1 VEAIDLEGLLVA
13 LTLAPNTFSRNR
25 FFGMYTDPAA
35 RKVHRRAA
43 LLRGVMKQLVAP
55 QGPRAVTLA
64 SREEGGAM
72 LAYEMPALGLRRT
85 VPLEPL
91 ELAVLR
97 FAIARGAQAASAP
110 AQAPAEAADAT
121 GATDAPAAAPSQA
134 PSDASAP
141 QLAPVDPDVLAAL
154 RPEPTDAPRVEA
166 ALSRLMPKA
175 CYDESAD
182 PRA

>member
-1 VEAIDLEGLLVA
+1 MEAIDLEGLLVA

-97 FAIARGAQAASAP
+97 FAIARGAQAAPAP
-110 AQAPAEAADAT
+110 AQAPAEAAE
-121 GATDAPAAAPSQA
+121 ATDAPADAPSQA
-134 PSDASAP
+134 PSHASAP

-166 ALSRLMPKA
+166 ALSRLMPEA

>member
-97 FAIARGAQAASAP
+97 FAIARGAQAAPAP
-110 AQAPAEAADAT
+110 AQAPAEAAE
-121 GATDAPAAAPSQA
+121 ATDAPADAPSQA
-134 PSDASAP
+134 PSHASAP

-166 ALSRLMPKA
+166 ALSRLMPEA

>member
-1 VEAIDLEGLLVA
+1 VVEAIDLEGLLVA

-55 QGPRAVTLA
+55 Q
-64 SREEGGAM
+64 
-72 LAYEMPALGLRRT
+72 
-85 VPLEPL
+85 
-91 ELAVLR
+91 
-97 FAIARGAQAASAP
+97 

-166 ALSRLMPKA
+166 ALSRLMPEA